1 MIGCYLTVGS
11 GMRWTSKG
19 IRGSVKYISNSRG
32 MKNHNALEKIQV
44 RMCNMWEGGGRINV
58 CVLVLQDEN

>member
-1 MIGCYLTVGS
+1 MIGYYLTVGS
-11 GMRWTSKG
+11 GMRWISK
-19 IRGSVKYISNSRG
+19 GSVKYISNSRG

-58 CVLVLQDEN
+58 CVLVLQEEN